1 MHSLLLRLKS
11 QIFFETP
18 FSLLV
23 ISVKEKLNVLFQLFC
38 IFDNERNVSTVVIEE
53 DGRRALEDGDDI
65 MKIEAHCLRFSE
77 WLEQR
82 TRDRVG

>member
-1 MHSLLLRLKS
+1 MPQKS
-11 QIFFETP
+11 SFLETP

-65 MKIEAHCLRFSE
+65 MKIEANCLRFS
-77 WLEQR
+77 
-82 TRDRVG
+82 G

>member
-1 MHSLLLRLKS
+1 MYYSNR
-11 QIFFETP
+11 
-18 FSLLV
+18 
-23 ISVKEKLNVLFQLFC
+23 FC

-65 MKIEAHCLRFSE
+65 MKIESNCLRFSE